1 MSPLGQKLASTWLR
15 EKAMDL
21 RTAASRADKAYSTGG
36 GYEAARYVADKYR
49 KAVVLLDDAAT
60 VAEDTPLGTPGVRDP
75 DHPCDMFSPGKP
87 TNGGCQGDGHHLC
100 GECSLLE
107 EPQ

>member
-21 RTAASRADKAYSTGG
+21 RNAASRADKAYSTGG

-49 KAVVLLDDAAT
+49 KAAVLLDDAAT
-60 VAEDTPLGTPGVRDP
+60 LAERSQHCVLHRARRSARYPETQPPTCATCFGDP
-75 DHPCDMFSPGKP
+75 DEDCPAEADPEDDHG
-87 TNGGCQGDGHHLC
+87 
-100 GECSLLE
+100 
-107 EPQ
+107 